1 MTYADAP
8 DSVSPNDQLPPVEPP
23 SAGFIVRLFVI
34 PALIVLVMFAL
45 GAGVKWLVERESNPT
60 AYVEALR
67 RNNDGRWQAAHDL
80 ADVLRSPQN
89 DHLKDDPALAR
100 ELAETL
106 STELAAGAKDDLAV
120 QLRVYLCNAL
130 GEFRVPEVLD
140 VLVKAVTS
148 GDAEKERVVQFSAM
162 KALAVYLSAAP
173 QADWIDR
180 PEVLATV
187 LAASRDSEPLMRST
201 AAFALGAAGTP
212 EALKRLAAM
221 LLDSYPDV
229 RYNAATNLARR
240 GDAQALAVLA
250 EMLEPEQAAAVSLEK
265 QEQSR
270 EYKRDLILV
279 NALRAAKDLAG
290 QNAEADLAALVGPV
304 ERLTADDMAP
314 GIRVQAD
321 EVLIELKKRRS

>member
-1 MTYADAP
+1 MSYADAP
-8 DSVSPNDQLPPVEPP
+8 DSISPNDQLPPVEPP

-34 PALIVLVMFAL
+34 PALIVIIMFGL
-45 GAGVKWLVERESNPT
+45 GAGIKWLVERESNPR

-89 DHLKDDPALAR
+89 DRLKDDRELAR
-100 ELAETL
+100 ELADTL
-106 STELAAGAKDDLAV
+106 STELASGGDDDLAV

-140 VLVKAVTS
+140 VLVKAATS
-148 GDAEKERVVQFSAM
+148 GDDEKERVVQFSAM

-173 QADWIDR
+173 KKDWSDR
-180 PEVLATV
+180 PDVMSTV
-187 LAASRDSEPLMRST
+187 MKASKDDEPLMRST

-212 EALKRLAAM
+212 EALERLTAM
-221 LLDSYPDV
+221 LVDSYPDV

-240 GDAQALAVLA
+240 GDAQAVGVLA
-250 EMLEPEQAAAVSLEK
+250 EMLEPEQTAAVSLEAE
-265 QEQSR
+265 EQSR

-279 NALRAAKDLAG
+279 NALRAAKDLAEHSA
-290 QNAEADLAALVGPV
+290 QADLAALVEPV

>member
-1 MTYADAP
+1 MSYADAP

-23 SAGFIVRLFVI
+23 SATFIVRLFVI
-34 PALIVLVMFAL
+34 PALIVIIMFGL
-45 GAGVKWLVERESNPT
+45 GAGIKWLVERESNPT

-89 DHLKDDPALAR
+89 DRLKDDRALAR
-100 ELAETL
+100 ELADTL
-106 STELAAGAKDDLAV
+106 STELAAGAKDDLSV

-140 VLVKAVTS
+140 VLIKAATTGS
-148 GDAEKERVVQFSAM
+148 DEKERVVQFSAV

-173 QADWIDR
+173 KADWADR
-180 PEVLATV
+180 PEVISTV
-187 LAASRDSEPLMRST
+187 MKASKDDEPLMRST
-201 AAFALGAAGTP
+201 AAFALGAADTP
-212 EALKRLAAM
+212 EALKRLTAM
-221 LLDSYPDV
+221 LDDNYPDV

-240 GDAQALAVLA
+240 GDAQAVEVLA
-250 EMLEPEQAAAVSLEK
+250 EMLDPEQTAAVGLEE

-270 EYKRDLILV
+270 EYKRNLILV
-279 NALRAAKDLAG
+279 NALRAAKDLAE
-290 QNAEADLAALVGPV
+290 QSPSADLASLVGPV
-304 ERLTADDMAP
+304 ERLTADDMAQ
-314 GIRVQAD
+314 GIRVKAD

>member
-1 MTYADAP
+1 MSSAEAP

-34 PALIVLVMFAL
+34 PALIVIIMFAL
-45 GAGVKWLVERESNPT
+45 GAGIKWLVERESNPT

-89 DHLKDDPALAR
+89 DRLKDDR
-100 ELAETL
+100 ELARALADTL
-106 STELAAGAKDDLAV
+106 STELATGANDDHAV
-120 QLRVYLCNAL
+120 QLRIYLCNAL

-140 VLVKAVTS
+140 VLVQATAA
-148 GDAEKERVVQFSAM
+148 GDDEQDREVRFWAL

-173 QADWIDR
+173 KADWIDR
-180 PEVLATV
+180 SEVMSAV
-187 LAASRDSEPLMRST
+187 LAASRDDEPRMRST
-201 AAFALGAAGTP
+201 AAFALGAADTA
-212 EALKRLAAM
+212 EALKRLEAM
-221 LLDSYPDV
+221 LVDSYPDV

-240 GDAQALAVLA
+240 GDAQAVGVLA
-250 EMLEPEQAAAVSLEK
+250 EMLEPEQAAAVALEV
-265 QEQSR
+265 QEQARQSKRSR
-270 EYKRDLILV
+270 ILV
-279 NALRAAKDLAG
+279 NALRAVKELAA
-290 QNAEADLAALVGPV
+290 QSKQADLAALVEPV